1 MTEILFDPTATMRES
16 PLWRFL
22 ETEGPALGVHAPDYR
37 ALHRASIEQPGG
49 FWRAVARFGG
59 LVGDLGGVDLQGHL
73 PDFAFFPEGRVNYAE
88 EAYARFRDP
97 AELIGTDETGRVT
110 RMVAHEVFDRAFA
123 VAKGLRSRGVG
134 MGDRVAGFLPN
145 VPETVMAFL
154 ASASLGAIWSCTAPE
169 FGVSAVVDRFA
180 QIEPKV
186 LFAVPEYRFGGR
198 MVDRRAAV
206 VEIVAGLPSLE
217 TVVLVG
223 TGTVE
228 LDGVEVVRFEELADA
243 RAEPY
248 FAPVSFNHPL
258 WILYSSGTTGIPK
271 AIVQSHGGIVLEH
284 KKVLELHGG
293 LAEGSVFFW
302 FTSTGWMMWNFL
314 VGGMLVG
321 SSIVT
326 YDGSPAEPSL
336 ERLWRLIDEVGITFF
351 GVSAPYIRS
360 CQLAKVDPGA
370 LVHGTSLRAIGSTGA
385 PLTEDGFRWVY
396 DHLSPRVQLA
406 SASGGTDVC
415 TAFLLA
421 SPMHPIY
428 LGRISTVALGV
439 DAKAFDEQGRPVVG
453 KMGELV
459 ITNPLP
465 SMPIGFW
472 NDPDRSR
479 FHGAYFD
486 TFPGVWRHGDWV
498 TFFEDGTCVIY
509 GRSDSTLNRGGV
521 RMGSA
526 EFYRVVEAVDGVTET
541 LVIDTSALDVAG
553 ELLLFVVAPEPSDEL
568 ADRIRAACRREISP
582 RHVPDRVYF
591 VTGIPKTL
599 NGKKMEVPMRRL
611 FLGARLDE
619 VASRGSVANPEVL
632 GEFEV
637 LAEAYRAEHATPSA

>member
-1 MTEILFDPTATMRES
+1 MTEILFDPSSTMRES

-22 ETEGPALGVHAPDYR
+22 ESEGPALGVHEPDYR
-37 ALHRASIEQPGG
+37 ALHRASIEQPGA

-59 LVGDLGGVDLQGHL
+59 LVGDLGAVDLEGEL
-73 PDFAFFPEGRVNYAE
+73 PDFTFFPEGRVNYAE
-88 EAYARFRDP
+88 EAFARFKDP
-97 AELIGTDETGRVT
+97 AEVIGTDETGRVT
-110 RMVAHEVFDRAFA
+110 RIPASQLFDRVFG
-123 VAKGLRSRGVG
+123 VALALGERGVE

-145 VPETVMAFL
+145 VPETVTAFL
-154 ASASLGAIWSCTAPE
+154 ASASLGAIWSCTSPE

-186 LFAVPEYRFGGR
+186 LFAVVEYRFGGR
-198 MVDRRAAV
+198 VIDRREAV
-206 VEIVAGLPSLE
+206 REIVAGLGSLE

-223 TGTVE
+223 TGSLE
-228 LDGVEVVRFEELADA
+228 LDGVEVVPFETLAA
-243 RAEPY
+243 TPAEPF
-248 FAPVSFNHPL
+248 FAPVPFNHPL

-284 KKVLELHGG
+284 KKVLELQAG

-326 YDGSPAEPSL
+326 FDGSPAEPSL
-336 ERLWRLIDEVGITFF
+336 DRLWGLIDEVGITFF

-360 CQLAKVDPGA
+360 CQLAKVDPGQ
-370 LVHGTSLRAIGSTGA
+370 LVRGESLRVIGSTGA

-396 DHLSPRVQLA
+396 DHLSSRVQLA

-421 SPMHPIY
+421 SPMHPTY

-439 DAKAFDEQGRPVVG
+439 DAKAFDDEGRPVIG
-453 KMGELV
+453 QMGELV

-479 FHGAYFD
+479 LHAAYFE

-498 TFFEDGTCVIY
+498 TFFEDGTSVIY

-526 EFYRVVEAVDGVTET
+526 EFYRVVEGVDGVVET
-541 LVIDTSALDVAG
+541 LVIDTSALGVEG
-553 ELLLFVVAPEPSDEL
+553 ELLLFVVAPEASDEL
-568 ADRIRAACRREISP
+568 ADRIRATCRQEISP

-591 VTGIPKTL
+591 VSGIPKTL

-611 FLGARLDE
+611 FLGAHLDE

-632 GEFEV
+632 DE
-637 LAEAYRAEHATPSA
+637 LARLAAAYWEEHGAPSG

>member
-1 MTEILFDPTATMRES
+1 MTEILFDPSSTMRAS

-22 ETEGPALGVHAPDYR
+22 EVEGPGLGVRGPDYL
-37 ALHRASIEQPGG
+37 ALHRASIEQPGA

-59 LVGDLGGVDLQGHL
+59 LVGDLGGVDLEGQL
-73 PDFAFFPEGRVNYAE
+73 PDFSFFPEGRVNYAE
-88 EAYARFRDP
+88 EAFARFKDP
-97 AELIGTDETGRVT
+97 AAVIGTDERGRVT
-110 RMVAHEVFDRAFA
+110 RIPASEVFARAFGL
-123 VAKGLRSRGVG
+123 AKALGERGVAL
-134 MGDRVAGFLPN
+134 GDRVAGFLPN

-154 ASASLGAIWSCTAPE
+154 ATASLGAVWSCTAPE

-186 LFAVPEYRFGGR
+186 LLAVAEYRFGGR
-198 MVDRRAAV
+198 VVDRREALR
-206 VEIVAGLPSLE
+206 EIVAGLPSLQV
-217 TVVLVG
+217 VVLVG
-223 TGTVE
+223 TGTVA
-228 LDGVEVVRFEELADA
+228 LPGVEVVGFDELAA
-243 RAEPY
+243 TLAEPR
-248 FAPVSFNHPL
+248 FAPVPFNHPL

-284 KKVLELHGG
+284 KKVLELHAG

-326 YDGSPAEPSL
+326 FDGSPAEPSL
-336 ERLWRLIDEVGITFF
+336 DRLWGLIDEVGITFF

-360 CQLAKVDPGA
+360 CQLAKVDPGK
-370 LVHGTSLRAIGSTGA
+370 LVRGDSLRVIGSTGA

-396 DHLSPRVQLA
+396 DHLPSRVQLS

-415 TAFLLA
+415 TAFLLS
-421 SPMHPIY
+421 SPMHPTY
-428 LGRISTVALGV
+428 LGRISSVALGV
-439 DAKAFDEQGRPVVG
+439 DAKSFDEQGHPVIG
-453 KMGELV
+453 QMGELV

-479 FHGAYFD
+479 FHAAYFE

-498 TFFEDGTCVIY
+498 TFFDDGTCVIY

-526 EFYRVVEAVDGVTET
+526 EFYRVVEGIDGVVDS
-541 LVIDTSALDVAG
+541 LVIDTSALGAEG
-553 ELLLFVVAPEPSDEL
+553 HLLLFVVAQQASDEL
-568 ADRIRAACRREISP
+568 ADRIRATCRREISP
-582 RHVPDRVYF
+582 RHVPDRIYF
-591 VTGIPKTL
+591 VSGIPKTL

-611 FLGARLDE
+611 FLGAKLDE
-619 VASRGSVANPEVL
+619 VASRGSVANPEAL
-632 GEFEV
+632 DE
-637 LAEAYRAEHATPSA
+637 LAQLAARYRAEQGPLPA